1 MPFGLKRYIANNA
14 IIVPYDL
21 FDILADDGDQESI
34 EDWLARQ
41 RAKDAWLRD
50 NRHSGH
56 PGVPGWVPQWNNQE
70 GFPVSAAPPFI
81 PPPVTPAPPL
91 TGQSGGLESDPGES
105 MSGVANIDLG
115 DGWFPDLLEGAVEYF
130 APEWAGG
137 SGGTPASLVLN
148 QVAGGTPN
156 YPVAPTVGASPMPG
170 VPTTYQRPAGIIAQH
185 QANHPG
191 HNQYHYGDCWDP
203 VKQRW
208 IHKRKRRRNRLA
220 TKSDLSDLAALKGVL
235 GGGKAFEVWIATHK

>member
-1 MPFGLKRYIANNA
+1 MATF
-14 IIVPYDL
+14 
-21 FDILADDGDQESI
+21 
-34 EDWLARQ
+34 
-41 RAKDAWLRD
+41 
-50 NRHSGH
+50 
-56 PGVPGWVPQWNNQE
+56 
-70 GFPVSAAPPFI
+70 
-81 PPPVTPAPPL
+81 
-91 TGQSGGLESDPGES
+91 
-105 MSGVANIDLG
+105 DLG
-115 DGWFPDLLEGAVEYF
+115 DGRWWDAAENLIDWGLGDLLGTPV
-130 APEWAGG
+130 PAGG
-137 SGGTPASLVLN
+137 GIGGGVITGQPLVGGVGPQLPVVTP
-148 QVAGGTPN
+148 GG
-156 YPVAPTVGASPMPG
+156 GMP